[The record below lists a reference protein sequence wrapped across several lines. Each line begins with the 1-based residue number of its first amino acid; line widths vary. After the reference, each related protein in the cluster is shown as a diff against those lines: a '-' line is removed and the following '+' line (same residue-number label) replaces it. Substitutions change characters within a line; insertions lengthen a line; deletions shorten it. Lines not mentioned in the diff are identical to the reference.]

1 MENLLKEF
9 TYRRQLV
16 LKAAEKEKTGRLLG
30 FLDWMESVP
39 AIASLLKSLRSLGGG
54 DLLSDTLRRFKEER
68 ASNRFNFDHSPGP
81 PDARTL
87 EQIASVGLA
96 LVEEARDEEE
106 GIQDFPWKYGITR
119 GYRNDNGPIGGY
131 VVPFFDYI
139 EKRLPA
145 GPRNFRGAD
154 SKFAPPA
161 VIYDSLKKF
170 NRAHCD
176 ATSTCFIMMRFG
188 KTKAHSKIEAA
199 IKKTLQKHGLV
210 GLLARDREFHDELFP
225 NILTY
230 MHGCDFGIAVYE
242 RVETDE
248 FNPNV
253 ALEVGYMIG
262 LRKKV
267 LLLKDST
274 LKALQTDLVGKLYRE
289 FDPQSPQKT
298 IPPQIDSWLS
308 DQGLA

>member
-1 MENLLKEF
+1 MESALKEF
-9 TYRRQLV
+9 IYRRKIV

-30 FLDWMESVP
+30 FFDWMESVP
-39 AIASLLKSLRSLGGG
+39 TIASLLK
-54 DLLSDTLRRFKEER
+54 TLRGFGGEELLHAAAR
-68 ASNRFNFDHSPGP
+68 REMRSFGDGRP

-96 LVEEARDEEE
+96 LVERARGEKQS
-106 GIQDFPWKYGITR
+106 IHDFPWKFGIMR
-119 GYRNDNGPIGGY
+119 GWRNDDGPIGGY
-131 VVPFFDYI
+131 VVPFFDFI
-139 EKRLPA
+139 EQRLPPE
-145 GPRNFRGAD
+145 PRNPRGAE

-161 VIYDSLKKF
+161 VIHDSLKKF
-170 NRAHCD
+170 HVAHRD
-176 ATSTCFIMMRFG
+176 ASSTCFVMMRFG
-188 KTKAHSKIEAA
+188 KTKAHSKIETT
-199 IKKTLQKHGLV
+199 IKKTLAKHGLV

-225 NILTY
+225 NIQTY
-230 MHGCDFGIAVYE
+230 IHGCDFGIAVYE

-267 LLLKDST
+267 LLLKDKT

-289 FDPQSPQKT
+289 FDPQSPQRT
-298 IPPQIDSWLS
+298 IPAQIDSWLS